1 VGREQVSFGAM
12 VQSEIPK
19 VTEAWGADG
28 GDWSILIHGGA
39 GDVRPEVLPEHV
51 QGCRFAAS
59 EAARVLQGGGSALN
73 AAQRAVEILED
84 DPHFNAGTG
93 ACLNAEGRIELDAAI
108 MEGTLLRAGAVAACP
123 PFQHP
128 IAVAR
133 MVLNEGGHVMYAAEG
148 AERFALARGF
158 ARSADD
164 ALITDLA
171 RERWQIVRGGGTAE
185 GWAGGTVG
193 AVARD
198 RHGTVVAATST
209 GGKINKAVGR
219 IGDTPVLGAGTYA
232 DDEAG
237 ACSNTGD
244 GEAVMRL
251 CLAKTACEW
260 MRVGMHPVDAARAA
274 VRMMLARTGGAGGII
289 LVDRAGRM
297 GFARTTP
304 TMTWAA
310 ASDGWGEVLAGG

>member
-1 VGREQVSFGAM
+1 MA
-12 VQSEIPK
+12 QSEIPK

-28 GDWSILIHGGA
+28 GEWSILVHGGA
-39 GDVRPEVLPEHV
+39 GDVRADRLPEHV
-51 QGCRFAAS
+51 EGCRIAAT
-59 EAARVLQGGGSALN
+59 EAARILMGGGSALN

-84 DPHFNAGTG
+84 DPRFNAGTG

-108 MEGTLLRAGAVAACP
+108 MEGTLLRAGSIAALA

-128 IAVAR
+128 IAIAR
-133 MVLNEGGHVMYAAEG
+133 AILNEGGHVMYAGEG
-148 AERFALARGF
+148 AERFALSRGF
-158 ARSADD
+158 ARATDD
-164 ALITDLA
+164 ALITDAA
-171 RERWQIVRGGGTAE
+171 RNRWEKVRAGGGNE

-209 GGKINKAVGR
+209 GGMVNKAPGRVGDSP
-219 IGDTPVLGAGTYA
+219 ILGAGTYA
-232 DDEAG
+232 DDESG
-237 ACSNTGD
+237 ACSNTGN
-244 GEAVMRL
+244 GEAIMRL

-260 MRVGMHPVDAARAA
+260 MRAGMHPVDAARAA
-274 VRMMLARTGGAGGII
+274 ARAMLVRTGGTGGII
-289 LVDRAGRM
+289 LVDRAGRL

-310 ASDGWGEVLAGG
+310 ASDGWGDVLCGG

>member
-1 VGREQVSFGAM
+1 M

-28 GDWSILIHGGA
+28 GEWSILVHGGA
-39 GDVRPEVLPEHV
+39 GDVQPNELPEHV
-51 QGCRFAAS
+51 EGCRFAAS

-84 DPHFNAGTG
+84 DPRFNAGIG
-93 ACLNAEGRIELDAAI
+93 ACLNVEGLIELDAAI
-108 MEGTLLRAGAVAACP
+108 MEGTLLRAGSVGALP
-123 PFQHP
+123 PFEHP
-128 IAVAR
+128 IAIAR
-133 MVLNEGGHVMYAAEG
+133 TILNEGGHVMYAGEG
-148 AERFALARGF
+148 AEQFALARGF
-158 ARSADD
+158 ARSSDE
-164 ALITDLA
+164 ALITEAA
-171 RERWQIVRGGGTAE
+171 RERWEIIRNGGAE
-185 GWAGGTVG
+185 SWSVGTVG

-209 GGKINKAVGR
+209 GGRINKALGR
-219 IGDTPVLGAGTYA
+219 IGDTPILGAGTYA

-244 GEAVMRL
+244 GESVMRL

-260 MRVGMHPVDAARAA
+260 MRAGMHPVDAARAA
-274 VRMMLARTGGAGGII
+274 VRMMLARTGGTGGII
-289 LVDRAGRM
+289 LVDRAGRL
-297 GFARTTP
+297 GFARTTR

-310 ASDGWGEVLAGG
+310 ASDGWGDVLGGA

>member
-1 VGREQVSFGAM
+1 M

-28 GDWSILIHGGA
+28 GDWSILVHGGA
-39 GDVRPEVLPEHV
+39 GDVQPAVLQEHV
-51 QGCRFAAS
+51 EGCRVAAA

-93 ACLNAEGRIELDAAI
+93 ACLNAEGQIELDAAI
-108 MEGTLLRAGAVAACP
+108 MEGTLLRAGSVGALP

-128 IAVAR
+128 IAIAR
-133 MVLNEGGHVMYAAEG
+133 MILNEGGPVMLAGEG
-148 AERFALARGF
+148 AERFALGRGF
-158 ARSADD
+158 ARAADD
-164 ALITDLA
+164 ALITDRA
-171 RERWQIVRGGGTAE
+171 RERWELVRQGGGPD

-209 GGKINKAVGR
+209 GGKINKAPGR
-219 IGDTPVLGAGTYA
+219 IGDTPILGAGTYA

-237 ACSNTGD
+237 ACSNTGN

-274 VRMMLARTGGAGGII
+274 VRMMLARTGGTGGII
-289 LVDRAGRM
+289 LVDRAGRL
-297 GFARTTP
+297 GFARTTR

-310 ASDGWGEVLAGG
+310 ASEGWGEVLAGG

>member
-1 VGREQVSFGAM
+1 MA
-12 VQSEIPK
+12 QSEIPK

-28 GDWSILIHGGA
+28 GEWSVLVHGGA
-39 GDVRPEVLPEHV
+39 GDVQAEMLQSHV
-51 QGCRFAAS
+51 DGCRTAAS
-59 EAARVLQGGGSALN
+59 EAARVLMSGGSALN

-84 DPHFNAGTG
+84 DPRFNAGNG

-108 MEGTLLRAGAVAACP
+108 MEGTLLRAGAVAVLP

-128 IAVAR
+128 IAIAR
-133 MVLNEGGHVMYAAEG
+133 AVLNEGGHVMFAGEG
-148 AERFALARGF
+148 AERFALSRGF
-158 ARSADD
+158 ARSSDD

-171 RERWQIVRGGGTAE
+171 RERWEQVRGGGGGE
-185 GWAGGTVG
+185 GWSAGTVG

-198 RHGTVVAATST
+198 RHGTVVSATST
-209 GGKINKAVGR
+209 GGRINKQPGRVG
-219 IGDTPVLGAGTYA
+219 DSPVLGAGTYA

-244 GEAVMRL
+244 GEAVLRL

-260 MRVGMHPVDAARAA
+260 MRAGMHPVDAARAA
-274 VRMMLARTGGAGGII
+274 VRTMLMRTGGTGGII
-289 LVDRAGRM
+289 LVDKMGRL
-297 GFARTTP
+297 GFARTTR

-310 ASDGWGEVLAGG
+310 ASDGWGDVLCGG

>member
-1 VGREQVSFGAM
+1 M
-12 VQSEIPK
+12 IQSEIPK

-28 GDWSILIHGGA
+28 GEWSILVHGGA
-39 GDVRPEVLPEHV
+39 GDVRNDLLHEHV
-51 QGCRFAAS
+51 AACRTAAA

-93 ACLNAEGRIELDAAI
+93 ACLNAEGRIELDASI
-108 MEGTLLRAGAVAACP
+108 MEGTLLRAGSVAALP

-128 IAVAR
+128 IAIAR
-133 MVLNEGGHVMYAAEG
+133 TILNEGGHVMFAGEG
-148 AERFALARGF
+148 AERFALSRGF
-158 ARSADD
+158 ARAADD
-164 ALITDLA
+164 ALITEHA
-171 RERWQIVRGGGTAE
+171 RLRWEQVRAGGGTDS
-185 GWAGGTVG
+185 WSGGTVG

-209 GGKINKAVGR
+209 GGRVNKAPGRVGDSP
-219 IGDTPVLGAGTYA
+219 ILGAGNYA

-244 GEAVMRL
+244 GEAVLRL

-274 VRMMLARTGGAGGII
+274 VRMMLTRTGGLGGII
-289 LVDRAGRM
+289 LVDRAGRL
-297 GFARTTP
+297 GFARTTR

>member
-1 VGREQVSFGAM
+1 M

-28 GDWSILIHGGA
+28 GDWSILVHGGA
-39 GDVRPEVLPEHV
+39 GDVPLNVLADHV
-51 QGCRFAAS
+51 QGCRVAAS

-93 ACLNAEGRIELDAAI
+93 ACLNADGRLELDAAI
-108 MEGTLLRAGAVAACP
+108 MEGTLLRAGAVAAIP

-128 IAVAR
+128 IAIAR
-133 MVLNEGGHVMYAAEG
+133 TILNEGGHVMYAGEG

-158 ARSADD
+158 ARAPDD
-164 ALITDLA
+164 ALITDTA
-171 RERWQIVRGGGTAE
+171 RERWEMVREGGAAE
-185 GWAGGTVG
+185 GWGTVG

-209 GGKINKAVGR
+209 GGKINKAPGR
-219 IGDTPVLGAGTYA
+219 IGDTPILGAGTYA

-260 MRVGMHPVDAARAA
+260 MRVGMHPVDVARAA
-274 VRMMLARTGGAGGII
+274 VRMMLARTGGKGGII
-289 LVDRAGRM
+289 LVDRAGRL
-297 GFARTTP
+297 GFARTTR

-310 ASDGWGEVLAGG
+310 ASDGWGDVLGGA

>member
-1 VGREQVSFGAM
+1 M
-12 VQSEIPK
+12 VQSDIPK

-28 GDWSILIHGGA
+28 GEWSILIHGGA
-39 GDVRPEVLPEHV
+39 GDVRADRLPEHIE
-51 QGCRFAAS
+51 GCRLAAT

-93 ACLNAEGRIELDAAI
+93 ASLNSDGRIELDAAI
-108 MEGTLLRAGAVAACP
+108 MEGTLLRAGSVGALP

-128 IAVAR
+128 IAIAR
-133 MVLNEGGHVMYAAEG
+133 MVLNEGGHVMYAGEG

-164 ALITDLA
+164 ALITDIA
-171 RERWQIVRGGGTAE
+171 RERWEKVRDGGSSE

-209 GGKINKAVGR
+209 GGLINKAPGR
-219 IGDTPVLGAGTYA
+219 IGDSPILGAGTYA

-244 GEAVMRL
+244 GESVMRL

-260 MRVGMHPVDAARAA
+260 MRTGMHPVDAARGA
-274 VRMMLARTGGAGGII
+274 VRAMLSRTGGAGGII
-289 LVDRAGRM
+289 LVDRTGRM
-297 GFARTTP
+297 GFARTTR

>member
-1 VGREQVSFGAM
+1 MA
-12 VQSEIPK
+12 QSEIPK

-28 GDWSILIHGGA
+28 GDWSVLVHGGA
-39 GDVRPEVLPEHV
+39 GDVRPEALPDHV
-51 QGCRFAAS
+51 EGCRAAAM
-59 EAARVLQGGGSALN
+59 EAARVLAGGGSALN

-84 DPHFNAGTG
+84 NPYFNAGTG
-93 ACLNAEGRIELDAAI
+93 ACLNADGRIELDAAI
-108 MEGTLLRAGAVAACP
+108 MEGTLLRAGAVAALP
-123 PFQHP
+123 PFTNP

-133 MVLNEGGHVMYAAEG
+133 RVLNEGGHVLYAGEG

-158 ARSADD
+158 ARAADD
-164 ALITDLA
+164 ALITDMA
-171 RERWQIVRGGGTAE
+171 RARWEQVRSGGAAD
-185 GWAGGTVG
+185 GWASGTVG

-209 GGKINKAVGR
+209 GGRINKQPGRVGDSP
-219 IGDTPVLGAGTYA
+219 ILGAGTYA
-232 DDEAG
+232 DDQAG

-251 CLAKTACEW
+251 CLAKSACEW

-274 VRMMLARTGGAGGII
+274 VRMMLVRTGGTGGII
-289 LVDRAGRM
+289 LVDRTGRL
-297 GFARTTP
+297 GFARTTR

-310 ASDGWGEVLAGG
+310 ASDGWGDVLAGG

>member
-1 VGREQVSFGAM
+1 MA
-12 VQSEIPK
+12 QSEIPK

-28 GDWSILIHGGA
+28 GEWSILVHGGA
-39 GDVRPEVLPEHV
+39 GDVRPEMLQSHID
-51 QGCRFAAS
+51 GCQVAAT
-59 EAARVLQGGGSALN
+59 EAARVLMSGGSALN

-84 DPHFNAGTG
+84 DPRFNAGNG
-93 ACLNAEGRIELDAAI
+93 ACLNSEGRIELDAAI
-108 MEGTLLRAGAVAACP
+108 MEGTLLRAGSVAVLP

-133 MVLNEGGHVMYAAEG
+133 AVLNEGGHVMYAGEG
-148 AERFALARGF
+148 AERFALSRGF
-158 ARSADD
+158 ARAADD
-164 ALITDLA
+164 ALITDMA
-171 RERWQIVRGGGTAE
+171 RERWEEVRASGGGTP
-185 GWAGGTVG
+185 GWSGGTVG

-209 GGKINKAVGR
+209 GGRVNKMPGR
-219 IGDTPVLGAGTYA
+219 VGDTPVLGAGTYA

-260 MRVGMHPVDAARAA
+260 MRAGMHPVDAARAA
-274 VRMMLARTGGAGGII
+274 VRAMLVRTGGTGGII
-289 LVDRAGRM
+289 LVDRQGRL
-297 GFARTTP
+297 GFARTTR

-310 ASDGWGEVLAGG
+310 ASDGWGDVLCGG

>member
-1 VGREQVSFGAM
+1 M

-28 GDWSILIHGGA
+28 GEWSILIHGGA
-39 GDVRPEVLPEHV
+39 GDVGPGAIQQHV

-84 DPHFNAGTG
+84 DPHFNAATG
-93 ACLNAEGRIELDAAI
+93 ASLNAEGYIELDAAI
-108 MEGTLLRAGAVAACP
+108 MEGTLLRAGSIAALP

-128 IAVAR
+128 IAIAR
-133 MVLNEGGHVMYAAEG
+133 TVLNEGGHVMYAGEG
-148 AERFALARGF
+148 AERFALTRGF
-158 ARSADD
+158 ARASDD
-164 ALITDLA
+164 ALVTDLA
-171 RERWQIVRGGGTAE
+171 RERWELIRQGGTAE

-219 IGDTPVLGAGTYA
+219 IGDTPILGAGTYA

-260 MRVGMHPVDAARAA
+260 MRAGMHPVDAARSA
-274 VRMMLARTGGAGGII
+274 VRMMLARTGG
-289 LVDRAGRM
+289 
-297 GFARTTP
+297 P
-304 TMTWAA
+304 A
-310 ASDGWGEVLAGG
+310 ASSSWTAPGEWASRGRRRR

>member
-1 VGREQVSFGAM
+1 MA
-12 VQSEIPK
+12 QSEIPR

-28 GDWSILIHGGA
+28 GEWSILVHGGA
-39 GDVRPEVLPEHV
+39 GDVPLNLLQEHV
-51 QGCRFAAS
+51 QGCRVAAS

-84 DPHFNAGTG
+84 NPHFNAGTG
-93 ACLNAEGRIELDAAI
+93 ACLNVEGRIELDAAI
-108 MEGTLLRAGAVAACP
+108 MEGTLLRAGAVGALP

-128 IAVAR
+128 IAIAR
-133 MVLNEGGHVMYAAEG
+133 MILNEGGHVMLAGEG

-158 ARSADD
+158 ARASDD
-164 ALITDLA
+164 ALITDIA
-171 RERWQIVRGGGTAE
+171 RERWEAIQQGGDSS
-185 GWAGGTVG
+185 WSGGTVG

-209 GGKINKAVGR
+209 GGKINKAAGR
-219 IGDTPVLGAGTYA
+219 IGDTPILGAGTYA

-260 MRVGMHPVDAARAA
+260 MRVGMHPVDAARGAA
-274 VRMMLARTGGAGGII
+274 RMMLARTGGTGGLI
-289 LVDRAGRM
+289 LVDRAGRL
-297 GFARTTP
+297 GFARTTR

-310 ASDGWGEVLAGG
+310 ASDGWGDILGGG

>member
-1 VGREQVSFGAM
+1 MA
-12 VQSEIPK
+12 QSEIPK

-28 GDWSILIHGGA
+28 GEWSVLVHGGA
-39 GDVRPEVLPEHV
+39 GDVRPEALPQHV
-51 QGCRFAAS
+51 EGCRAAAM
-59 EAARVLQGGGSALN
+59 EAARVLAGGGSALN
-73 AAQRAVEILED
+73 AAQRAVEIMED
-84 DPHFNAGTG
+84 NPIFNAGTG
-93 ACLNAEGRIELDAAI
+93 ASLNADGRIELDAAI
-108 MEGTLLRAGAVAACP
+108 MEGTLLRAGGVAALP
-123 PFQHP
+123 PFTNP

-133 MVLNEGGHVMYAAEG
+133 MVLNEGNHVLYAGEG

-158 ARSADD
+158 ARAADD
-164 ALITDLA
+164 AMITQMA
-171 RERWQIVRGGGTAE
+171 RARWEQVRSGGGSE

-198 RHGTVVAATST
+198 RHGTVVSATST
-209 GGKINKAVGR
+209 GGKINKLPGRVGDSP
-219 IGDTPVLGAGTYA
+219 ILGAGTYA

-274 VRMMLARTGGAGGII
+274 VRMMLMRTGGAGGII
-289 LVDRAGRM
+289 LVDRTGRL
-297 GFARTTP
+297 GFARTTR

-310 ASDGWGEVLAGG
+310 ASDGWGDVLAGG

>member
-1 VGREQVSFGAM
+1 M

-28 GDWSILIHGGA
+28 GEWSILVHGGA
-39 GDVRPEVLPEHV
+39 GDVALNVLADHV
-51 QGCRFAAS
+51 QGCRVAAS

-84 DPHFNAGTG
+84 DPHFNAGLG
-93 ACLNAEGRIELDAAI
+93 SCLNAEGRIELDAAI
-108 MEGTLLRAGAVAACP
+108 MEGTLLRAGAVGAIP

-128 IAVAR
+128 IAIAR
-133 MVLNEGGHVMYAAEG
+133 MVLNEGGHVMYAGEG

-164 ALITDLA
+164 ALITDTA
-171 RERWQIVRGGGTAE
+171 RERWEMVREGGTQE
-185 GWAGGTVG
+185 SWGTVG

-209 GGKINKAVGR
+209 GGRINKAPGR
-219 IGDTPVLGAGTYA
+219 IGDSPILGAGTYA
-232 DDEAG
+232 DDESG

-260 MRVGMHPVDAARAA
+260 MRVGMHPVDVARGA
-274 VRMMLARTGGAGGII
+274 VRMMLARTGGKGGII
-289 LVDRAGRM
+289 LVDRAGRL
-297 GFARTTP
+297 GFARTTR

-310 ASDGWGEVLAGG
+310 ASDGWGDVLGGA

>member
-1 VGREQVSFGAM
+1 M

-28 GDWSILIHGGA
+28 GEWSILIHGGA
-39 GDVRPEVLPEHV
+39 GDVAANVLDEHI
-51 QGCRFAAS
+51 QGCRVAAA

-73 AAQRAVEILED
+73 AAQRAVEVLED

-93 ACLNAEGRIELDAAI
+93 SCLNVEGRIELDAAI
-108 MEGTLLRAGAVAACP
+108 MEGTLLRAGAVGALP

-128 IAVAR
+128 IAIAR
-133 MVLNEGGHVMYAAEG
+133 MILNEGGHVMFAGEG

-158 ARSADD
+158 ARASDD

-171 RERWQIVRGGGTAE
+171 RERWELVQQGGPAGSFS
-185 GWAGGTVG
+185 GGTVG

-209 GGKINKAVGR
+209 GGQINKAPGR
-219 IGDTPVLGAGTYA
+219 IGDTPILGAGTYA

-237 ACSNTGD
+237 ACSNTGN

-260 MRVGMHPVDAARAA
+260 MRAGMHPVDAARAA
-274 VRMMLARTGGAGGII
+274 VRMMLARTGGTGGII
-289 LVDRAGRM
+289 LVDRAGRL
-297 GFARTTP
+297 GLARTSR

-310 ASDGWGEVLAGG
+310 ASEGWGDILAGG

>member
-1 VGREQVSFGAM
+1 M

-28 GDWSILIHGGA
+28 GEWSILIHGGA
-39 GDVRPEVLPEHV
+39 GDVDPRVLPEHV

-93 ACLNAEGRIELDAAI
+93 ASLNAEGYIELDAAI
-108 MEGTLLRAGAVAACP
+108 MEGTLLRAGAVAIIP

-128 IAVAR
+128 IAIAR
-133 MVLNEGGHVMYAAEG
+133 MVLNEGGHVMYAGEG
-148 AERFALARGF
+148 AERFALSRGF
-158 ARSADD
+158 ARASDE
-164 ALITDLA
+164 ALITDMA
-171 RERWQIVRGGGTAE
+171 RERWELVRQGGTSE

-219 IGDTPVLGAGTYA
+219 IGDTPILGAGTYA

-260 MRVGMHPVDAARAA
+260 MRAGMHPVDAARSA
-274 VRMMLARTGGAGGII
+274 VRMMLARTGGTGGII

-297 GFARTTP
+297 GFARTSP

>member
-1 VGREQVSFGAM
+1 M

-28 GDWSILIHGGA
+28 GEWSILIHGGA
-39 GDVRPEVLPEHV
+39 GDVRNERLHEHI
-51 QGCRFAAS
+51 QACRFAAT
-59 EAARVLQGGGSALN
+59 EAARLLDGGGSALN
-73 AAQRAVEILED
+73 AAQRAVEMLED

-93 ACLNAEGRIELDAAI
+93 AALNADGRIELDAAI
-108 MEGTLLRAGAVAACP
+108 MEGTLLRAGAVAALP

-128 IAVAR
+128 VAVAR
-133 MVLNEGGHVMYAAEG
+133 MVLNEGSHVMYAGEG
-148 AERFALARGF
+148 AERFALSRGF
-158 ARSADD
+158 ARATDD
-164 ALITDLA
+164 ALITELA
-171 RERWQIVRGGGTAE
+171 RETWELAQQRGGDG
-185 GWAGGTVG
+185 GPKPWAGGTVG

-209 GGKINKAVGR
+209 GGVSNKAPGRVGDSP
-219 IGDTPVLGAGTYA
+219 ILGAGTYA

-260 MRVGMHPVDAARAA
+260 MRAGMHPVDAARAA
-274 VRMMLARTGGAGGII
+274 VRMMLARTGGIGGLI
-289 LVDRAGRM
+289 LVDRTGRL
-297 GFARTTP
+297 GFARTTR

-310 ASDGWGEVLAGG
+310 ASEGWDDVLAGG